1 MTGHSSSTEP
11 LSSDSEDVRQ
21 RSSTSEKTV
30 SGSPRTSTIELASD
44 DDVDDDYAEKERQ
57 ARRTHKRLL
66 DLKQM
71 QTSQK
76 VDRSTVQ
83 LSILFYIGLF
93 VAARYS
99 SRPLWSKFY
108 TLSYKYPGLDS
119 YDIGLDDLY
128 FTIFWIINLLF
139 LRSFLIIYCFKPC
152 AKLLGIKKFKA
163 TQRFIEQTWSMFYY
177 SLSWGFGFYL
187 YSTSDYFFNCHN
199 IYANWPHD
207 KLSAPFKL
215 YYLVQTASW
224 FQQFI
229 VIFLEAKRK
238 DHLQMVSHHVIT
250 CLLCT
255 GSYCYYFTKIGHII
269 LLLMDIVDV
278 LLSTAKILKY
288 CGFQTLCDI
297 MFIVFMV
304 AWIVL
309 RHGVYVYVLWFSW
322 KEARNIMDA
331 DCSKFALNEYVK
343 LCYTDFQID
352 IFLLLLSFLQL
363 IMCIWMYMILR
374 VAFRVIRGGS
384 ADDVR
389 SDSDEE

>member
-1 MTGHSSSTEP
+1 MTSHSSSTEP
-11 LSSDSEDVRQ
+11 LSSDSEDLRQ
-21 RSSTSEKTV
+21 RSTAGDKTAC
-30 SGSPRTSTIELASD
+30 GELKTSTVDLDGDNEEL
-44 DDVDDDYAEKERQ
+44 VDSSVHTQ
-57 ARRTHKRLL
+57 THKKLL
-66 DLKQM
+66 DHQQM
-71 QTSQK
+71 CESKK
-76 VDRSTVQ
+76 VDRSTIQ
-83 LSILFYIGLF
+83 LSILFYTCLF
-93 VAARYS
+93 ATSKFS
-99 SRPLWSKFY
+99 SSSSFWSKFY

-119 YDIGLDDLY
+119 YDIGPDDLY
-128 FTIFWIINLLF
+128 FTIFWIISLLF

-163 TQRFIEQTWSMFYY
+163 TQRFIEQMWSMFYY
-177 SLSWGFGFYL
+177 SFSWGFGFYL
-187 YSTSDYFFNCHN
+187 YYTSDYFFDCRN

-207 KLSAPFKL
+207 KLSGPFKF

-224 FQQFI
+224 FQQSI

-250 CLLCT
+250 LLLCT
-255 GSYCYYFTKIGHII
+255 GSYCYYFTRIGHIV

-288 CGFQTLCDI
+288 CGFQTLCDL

-304 AWIVL
+304 SWIIL
-309 RHGVYVYVLWFSW
+309 RHGVYIYVLWFSW

-331 DCSKFALNEYVK
+331 DCSKFALTDHVK
-343 LCYTDFQID
+343 LCYTDLQID
-352 IFLLLLSFLQL
+352 IFLLLLAFLQV

-389 SDSDEE
+389 SDSDED